1 MAESLPPNWRA
12 AKDSDGK
19 EYYFNEL
26 TGETSWVVPAEG
38 DSRPEAAPVKVDIG
52 GATDSGEFAPP
63 SDVLPVATYGST
75 DGGNGSSHPRP
86 AASSLAAKYQDVQ
99 ATLGEEMMPR
109 LLIVLAC
116 SIIVMVQSAISLS
129 RPDGFAEGPKKY
141 GIAVG
146 AISLGFCLMLMGFAR
161 AKPAL
166 FSDWIVPKVPGQLTL
181 MQLFA
186 IFLVAW
192 WGPAAFVLTFFAPFR
207 QTSNAYFATWAATI
221 AALFAL
227 GKSFARVASTFKA
240 LADSPVHSDD
250 NAKSL
255 LGLALSS
262 FVVLVSAIEFAGE
275 GLSEG
280 IFALVIGCVSVL
292 LSVFVY
298 VLKDRKK
305 IGMVLQKIFALMLFL
320 LWIAV
325 AIVTTFAQ
333 PFNTTGNG
341 FFGTWFATACASSF
355 AYQTFFGA
363 DLQLGRAL
371 ARSLSFAPIVGPG
384 LPMTTVSEESSV
396 QPQVVPPM
404 MPVTPSS
411 NVA

>member
-1 MAESLPPNWRA
+1 M
-12 AKDSDGK
+12 
-19 EYYFNEL
+19 
-26 TGETSWVVPAEG
+26 VPAEG

-99 ATLGEEMMPR
+99 ATVGEEMMPR

-129 RPDGFAEGPKKY
+129 RQTDPSPDGPEGPKKY

-166 FSDWIVPKVPGQLTL
+166 FNDWIVPKVPGQLTL

-192 WGPAAFVLTFFAPFR
+192 WGPAAFVLTFFNPFR
-207 QTSNAYFATWAATI
+207 KTSNAYFATWAATI

-240 LADSPVHSDD
+240 LADSPVHSDN

-262 FVVLVSAIEFAGE
+262 FVVLVSAIESTGE

-280 IFALVIGCVSVL
+280 IFALVVGCVSVL

-305 IGMVLQKIFALMLFL
+305 IGMVLQKIFALMLLL

-333 PFNTTGNG
+333 PFREQRTR
-341 FFGTWFATACASSF
+341 ATCPQAAEDWLLACTDWTSSP
-355 AYQTFFGA
+355 TRRDGA
-363 DLQLGRAL
+363 DDDRTAEMDC
-371 ARSLSFAPIVGPG
+371 ARQRICDWGNSCGFPA
-384 LPMTTVSEESSV
+384 TC
-396 QPQVVPPM
+396 
-404 MPVTPSS
+404 
-411 NVA
+411 